1 MHIVAHRGYAATFPE
16 NTRAA
21 FTQAGETA
29 DWIELDVRPCQ
40 TDELVVFHDER
51 LDRLTDQTGRVVAT
65 PWETLDGVELLD
77 SGEQILRLEDA
88 LAAIP
93 ADVGVQIELKDLGIA
108 ERVTDILSGHDHDA
122 TLISFSPLALHEVTE
137 IDPSL
142 DTGLVLHPGL
152 YGDAPGLGIQMA
164 AHLDCHMIHVFY
176 DMGVNTELVSMAH
189 DHGVS
194 VQCGTPEEGATE
206 TVLQRCR
213 TAGVDFLSV
222 DRPLETAQSG

>member
-1 MHIVAHRGYAATFPE
+1 MDIVAHRGYAAAFPE

-65 PWETLDGVELLD
+65 PWETLDGVEILD
-77 SGEQILRLEDA
+77 SGEQILRLDDA

-93 ADVGVQIELKDLGIA
+93 NEVGVQIELKDLGIA
-108 ERVTDILSGHDHDA
+108 ERVSEILSTHDNES
-122 TLISFSPLALHEVTE
+122 TLISFSPLALYEVTE
-137 IDPSL
+137 ADPSL

-152 YGDAPGLGIQMA
+152 YRDAPELGIQMA
-164 AHLDCHMIHVFY
+164 SHLDCHTIHVFY
-176 DMGVNTELVSMAH
+176 DMGVSAELVSTAH

-194 VQCGTPEEGATE
+194 VQSGTPEEGPTE
-206 TVLQRCR
+206 TVLQQCR

-222 DRPLETAQSG
+222 DRPLETVQSG